1 MRAPPGGSLPCK
13 GTWRLDKPLLF
24 NGFWPSADSPPA
36 TEVWFRCAPPHV
48 ASLINGVDDH
58 KAVIE
63 RRRSRSVFPRSGT
76 SVDGGERPIDQ
87 KPSRCDGLIRNH
99 KISSRKEPPVAYA
112 NRPHCKFGPS
122 RTDHVAK
129 STRPAMRSPPRG
141 LLAIQGFR
149 GFRCALLCDG
159 VRIFGDSPP
168 ATEVW
173 LRYASPQVAS
183 LINGVDD
190 RRAVIERR
198 RSRSVFPRSGTSLA
212 GGERPIDQKPSR
224 CDGLTRNHKISS
236 RKEPPVAHANRPRC
250 KFDPSR
256 TDHVAKTTRRA
267 PTTSLGRPAVN
278 RPRCEIDAP
287 RNANVSPGAP
297 CYPTVSG
304 VSTRVA
310 MRRRLHFWGITAAYR
325 GGAALRVATSRSAH

>member
-36 TEVWFRCAPPHV
+36 TEVWFRCAPPQV

-76 SVDGGERPIDQ
+76 SLAGGERPIDQ

-141 LLAIQGFR
+141 LLAIQRFR

-159 VRIFGDSPP
+159 VRIFENSPP

-190 RRAVIERR
+190 RRTVIERR

-212 GGERPIDQKPSR
+212 GGEFSR
-224 CDGLTRNHKISS
+224 CLNPSACNGFSTNLIATHGR
-236 RKEPPVAHANRPRC
+236 EPPVGATHHPNRRI
-250 KFDPSR
+250 
-256 TDHVAKTTRRA
+256 TRQM
-267 PTTSLGRPAVN
+267 S
-278 RPRCEIDAP
+278 
-287 RNANVSPGAP
+287 
-297 CYPTVSG
+297 
-304 VSTRVA
+304 
-310 MRRRLHFWGITAAYR
+310 
-325 GGAALRVATSRSAH
+325 

>member
-1 MRAPPGGSLPCK
+1 M
-13 GTWRLDKPLLF
+13 W
-24 NGFWPSADSPPA
+24 
-36 TEVWFRCAPPHV
+36 
-48 ASLINGVDDH
+48 
-58 KAVIE
+58 
-63 RRRSRSVFPRSGT
+63 RRSW
-76 SVDGGERPIDQ
+76 GGGVREGE
-87 KPSRCDGLIRNH
+87 GL
-99 KISSRKEPPVAYA
+99 P
-112 NRPHCKFGPS
+112 
-122 RTDHVAK
+122 
-129 STRPAMRSPPRG
+129 TRPAMRSPPRG

-149 GFRCALLCDG
+149 GFQCTLLCDG
-159 VRIFGDSPP
+159 VRIFENSPP
-168 ATEVW
+168 FTEVW

-190 RRAVIERR
+190 RRAVNERR

-236 RKEPPVAHANRPRC
+236 RKEPPVAYANRPRC
-250 KFDPSR
+250 KFGPSR
-256 TDHVAKTTRRA
+256 TDHVAKSTRRA

-310 MRRRLHFWGITAAYR
+310 MRWRSHFWGFTPVYR
-325 GGAALRVATSRSAH
+325 GVAALRFATSRFAH